1 MYLWFLEKTKYYTFI
16 FILKIKYS
24 FKATSRQNV
33 DFMIMKSYKSN
44 LTEKKYSSTIQY
56 KNEKKIGKNF
66 LLILKYFYEYSK
78 NQYCYT
84 FISFHKSNI

>member
-16 FILKIKYS
+16 FILKIEYS

-56 KNEKKIGKNF
+56 KNEKKNWKKFFTYFEIF
-66 LLILKYFYEYSK
+66 L
-78 NQYCYT
+78 
-84 FISFHKSNI
+84 